1 MKEFRDANMISVSET
16 WLSDKDP
23 DPTISGLSV
32 VRWDICTAATNK
44 PRGVGVCVYGNDRW
58 CTNVTTKEQHCCQ
71 NLNFCLLPILSSSRV
86 SPELHQGRVHPAN
99 SWYKGRCRDNRQ
111 TMQKQEAVC
120 PDSVRLVLGDFNSV
134 VSARSSPTSASTSP
148 VRRATVTPSIC
159 AMATSHTGAA
169 PSPEPGESSAQHSVP
184 AAHLQTAPQDQET
197 CDVTGQ
203 DMDSGRGP
211 SSKRLFRLHRLG
223 CFLWRQLNFD
233 EAVDAVTSYIT
244 FCKTCWFLSRG

>member
-1 MKEFRDANMISVSET
+1 
-16 WLSDKDP
+16 
-23 DPTISGLSV
+23 
-32 VRWDICTAATNK
+32 
-44 PRGVGVCVYGNDRW
+44 
-58 CTNVTTKEQHCCQ
+58 
-71 NLNFCLLPILSSSRV
+71 
-86 SPELHQGRVHPAN
+86 
-99 SWYKGRCRDNRQ
+99 
-111 TMQKQEAVC
+111 MQKQEAVC

-223 CFLWRQLNFD
+223 CFL
-233 EAVDAVTSYIT
+233 
-244 FCKTCWFLSRG
+244 